1 MKLSISCFR
10 NSGKCYVL
18 YNKDFPDN
26 RDTMMKLTHLA
37 ALGAVFTPV
46 AFAAPLTVDTYNPQE
61 KAIFAVSSTL
71 VSGPKEAV
79 LFDAQFSVKDGEALV
94 EKIRKSGKTLNKIVI
109 TSGDP
114 DFYFGLQPLVK
125 AFPNAKVLATQRVV
139 DHIKATKDAKLAYWG
154 PQMKDGAPTALF
166 VPQVLASNTFT
177 IDGEKVDVEDA
188 DSYAAYVWIPSAK
201 TILGGTGVSWGI
213 HVWTADTQTKAARQQ
228 WQQTLAAMAA
238 HGPERVIPGHYL
250 GTPPAGTGAI
260 DFTHR
265 YLQRF
270 EKALADSNHSAGVIT
285 AMKKQYP
292 DLAEESSLELSAKV
306 NTGEM
311 KW

>member
-1 MKLSISCFR
+1 MKLIHF
-10 NSGKCYVL
+10 
-18 YNKDFPDN
+18 
-26 RDTMMKLTHLA
+26 A
-37 ALGAVFTPV
+37 ALGTVFTPV
-46 AFAAPLTVDTYNPQE
+46 AFATPLTVDTYNPQE

-154 PQMKDGAPTALF
+154 PQMKDGAPTVLF

-177 IDGEKVDVEDA
+177 IDGEKVDIEDA
-188 DSYAAYVWIPSAK
+188 ESYAAYVWIPSAK

-213 HVWTADTQTKAARQQ
+213 HVWTADTQTKAVRQQ
-228 WQQTLAAMAA
+228 WQQTLEAMAV
-238 HGPERVIPGHYL
+238 HEPERVIPGHYL

-260 DFTHR
+260 DFTR
-265 YLQRF
+265 QYLQHF
-270 EKALADSNHSAGVIT
+270 EQALADSKHSAGVIA
-285 AMKKQYP
+285 AMKKQYLH
-292 DLAEESSLELSAKV
+292 LAEESSLELSAKV